1 MTIKAIKMY
10 KSTFIGTQMHVR
22 GILIHVITCMTDSKQ
37 ECEREN
43 NKHLERSPQDNLEIK
58 AF

>member
-1 MTIKAIKMY
+1 
-10 KSTFIGTQMHVR
+10 MHVR

-37 ECEREN
+37 ECEREK